1 MVKSDRVLRIAE
13 RIREELSEI
22 LLLQSLDPR
31 LKGISVTG
39 VTVDRELDYANIFVS
54 AVEGS
59 ERSAEIL
66 EGLNHAQ
73 GFLRSELARRI
84 DLRSF
89 PRLRFH
95 WDPTFE
101 RAESI
106 ERLFNV
112 IAEEE
117 QAKAK
122 QASKPSP
129 RTKKPKPAKV
139 DDVVDE

>member
-13 RIREELSEI
+13 RIREELSQI
-22 LLLQSLDPR
+22 LLLESLDQR

-39 VTVDRELDYANIFVS
+39 VTVDRELDYANIYVS

-59 ERSAEIL
+59 ERSTEIL

-101 RAESI
+101 QAESI

-112 IAEEE
+112 IAEEK
-117 QAKAK
+117 QIKTK
-122 QASKPSP
+122 QAGKPSP
-129 RTKKPKPAKV
+129 RTKKPDAKV
-139 DDVVDE
+139 DGVVDE